1 MRNKL
6 EEIIE
11 FGLITSFVVYR
22 KEGST
27 YFLGKPEQMAIRIVD
42 DLVEIE
48 DLDNKWIIPGK
59 LLLTRGHPRVL
70 LIETPF
76 GDVSITNIRGRVSV
90 DPAYTTLPPGNY
102 AEEEY

>member
-22 KEGST
+22 KEGSR

-42 DLVEIE
+42 DIVEIE
-48 DLDNKWIIPGK
+48 DLDNKWTIPGNF
-59 LLLTRGHPRVL
+59 LSARGHPRVL
-70 LIETPF
+70 FIETPF
-76 GDVSITNIRGRVSV
+76 GNVSITNIRGRVSV

-102 AEEEY
+102 TERE